1 MSTTFPTP
9 AASPPPTAKEAP
21 RCDRCGA
28 RAVAVT
34 HHLAADLGWCAHH
47 LRKHAASLEA
57 AGVAVHLQRDAH

>member
-9 AASPPPTAKEAP
+9 ATSRQPATTEAP

-34 HHLAADLGWCAHH
+34 HHRAADLGWCAHH
-47 LRKHAASLEA
+47 LRKHAARLEA
-57 AGVAVHLQRDAH
+57 SGVVVDRHDPA